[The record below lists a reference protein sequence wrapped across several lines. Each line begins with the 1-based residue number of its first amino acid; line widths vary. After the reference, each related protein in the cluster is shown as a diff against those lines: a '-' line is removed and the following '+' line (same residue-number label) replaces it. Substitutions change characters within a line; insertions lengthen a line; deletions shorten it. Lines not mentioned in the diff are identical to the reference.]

1 MRGYYLLPILLLL
14 LIAPAHAVY
23 SINRTVEDGNFQ
35 AEYTPGSG
43 YLITQVDVI
52 DLDTPSNTS
61 ILLTVPGG
69 DYYRIWFN
77 TTYAALG
84 VRAVGGIENSTG
96 TVDTFDKT
104 IIDLGFSYW
113 GVTKSNIGI
122 QYWYIADA
130 SEGIITDDA
139 PLFPRLGLIFSVVP
153 AVPYTS
159 WHYSANLAMGDT
171 LTYRDQLL
179 AFGEIDVES
188 TDSSFIGQ
196 AWYNTIEEIE
206 AKASGSAYDIL
217 EAEGIIADLWD
228 KLLSLIAAIPVV
240 GPPMAIFIDELFWLI
255 NFAFIENWLGTIV
268 LIEFLAISEGLIYAK
283 KRGNIALMKRVASNH
298 IVLFGMI
305 VTVMMFLYERI
316 IIRAIE
322 VIADLIPG

>member
-23 SINRTVEDGNFQ
+23 SINRTVEDGTFQ

-52 DLDTPSNTS
+52 DLDTPSNTT

-69 DYYRIWFN
+69 EYYRIWFN
-77 TTYAALG
+77 TTASALG

-96 TVDTFDKT
+96 VVDTFDKN

-113 GVTKSNIGI
+113 GVAKSNIGV
-122 QYWYIADA
+122 QYWYSAA
-130 SEGIITDDA
+130 EGIIIDDA
-139 PLFPRLGLIFSVVP
+139 PLFPRIGITFSVVP
-153 AVPYTS
+153 AVPYTA
-159 WHYSANLAMGDT
+159 WHYSANMAMGDT

-188 TDSSFIGQ
+188 TDGSFIGQ
-196 AWYNTIEEIE
+196 AWYNTIDEIE
-206 AKASGSAYDIL
+206 AKASGSAFDVL
-217 EAEGIIADLWD
+217 ESEGIISDLWD
-228 KLLSLIAAIPVV
+228 KLLALISAIPVV
-240 GPPMAIFIDELFWLI
+240 GGPMAIFIDELFWLI
-255 NFAFIENWLGTIV
+255 NFALIENWLGTLV

-283 KRGNIALMKRVASNH
+283 KRGNIALFKRVAQNH
-298 IVLFGMI
+298 IALFGML